1 MTREI
6 KESDWKLFKQ
16 LHPVALERFCQRV
29 LSEVA
34 QINSES
40 TKDFHQ
46 RYTDIYAI
54 IKDRNDEMAQ
64 IFDDPRRSSALIQ
77 LATMCSHNILTEEE
91 FRRFSEETR
100 GVVEVLLGNRSA

>member
-16 LHPVALERFCQRV
+16 LHPVALERFCQKV

-34 QINSES
+34 QINSEN

-46 RYTDIYAI
+46 RYADIYI
-54 IKDRNDEMAQ
+54 IMQDRNDEMAQ
-64 IFDDPRRSSALIQ
+64 TFDNPRRSSALIQ
-77 LATMCSHNILTEEE
+77 LAAMRSHNLLTEEE
-91 FRRFSEETR
+91 FGRFSEETR
-100 GVVEVLLGNRSA
+100 GVVEVLLGNRCA